1 MLRYYP
7 CPRRFLRQ
15 SAGSSPSSLTSIL
28 SIGRKLLLKPDVGFE
43 APSGILHAKPLAD
56 PERAPLSISGWNQR
70 GNSRNNRLVGSD
82 LRAWHGCW
90 TDYGQ
95 LFPYRIGEELP
106 TKRPL
111 CETRARMSHP
121 DPNGAPDRRPI
132 KVGEFWENL
141 VRGERSVILE
151 RPWDNPPSRVTG
163 ELTALVGA
171 RVMGEH
177 RHPALV
183 WSNSPCWRGP

>member
-1 MLRYYP
+1 MDDEL
-7 CPRRFLRQ
+7 
-15 SAGSSPSSLTSIL
+15 
-28 SIGRKLLLKPDVGFE
+28 
-43 APSGILHAKPLAD
+43 
-56 PERAPLSISGWNQR
+56 
-70 GNSRNNRLVGSD
+70 
-82 LRAWHGCW
+82 
-90 TDYGQ
+90 

-111 CETRARMSHP
+111 CETWARMSHP

-132 KVGEFWENL
+132 KVGEVWENP
-141 VRGERSVILE
+141 VTGERSVILE
-151 RPWDNPPSRVTG
+151 RPWDNPASRVTG

-183 WSNSPCWRGP
+183 EQFTVLEGALSMLRFGGRDGIRTHDLLIANSGENKLRQGATIT

>member
-1 MLRYYP
+1 M
-7 CPRRFLRQ
+7 
-15 SAGSSPSSLTSIL
+15 TSEDSVFKQAADL
-28 SIGRKLLLKPDVGFE
+28 VAFE
-43 APSGILHAKPLAD
+43 K
-56 PERAPLSISGWNQR
+56 R
-70 GNSRNNRLVGSD
+70 SRTVDEL
-82 LRAWHGCW
+82 
-90 TDYGQ
+90 

-111 CETRARMSHP
+111 CETWARMSHR

-132 KVGEFWENL
+132 KVGEVWENP
-141 VRGERSVILE
+141 VTGERSVILE
-151 RPWDNPPSRVTG
+151 RPWDNPASRVTG

-183 WSNSPCWRGP
+183 EQFTVLEGALSILRFGGREGIRTPGLLIANSGENKLRQGATIT

>member
-1 MLRYYP
+1 MK
-7 CPRRFLRQ
+7 
-15 SAGSSPSSLTSIL
+15 SPWGKLE
-28 SIGRKLLLKPDVGFE
+28 GR
-43 APSGILHAKPLAD
+43 ACRS
-56 PERAPLSISGWNQR
+56 
-70 GNSRNNRLVGSD
+70 
-82 LRAWHGCW
+82 LRADDGL
-90 TDYGQ
+90 

-111 CETRARMSHP
+111 CETWARMSHP

-132 KVGEFWENL
+132 KVGEVWENP
-141 VRGERSVILE
+141 VTGERSVILE
-151 RPWDNPPSRVTG
+151 RPWDNPASRVTG

-183 WSNSPCWRGP
+183 EQFAVLERADDFGGREGIRTPGLLIANSGENKLRQGATIT